1 MCAHENTEDLE
12 KRRMIIIAVRI
23 KDIALKCGVSEGTVD
38 RALNNRG
45 GIKQETKELIL
56 RTAKEMKYQPN
67 HLARC
72 LAKGKTNTIGVIGI
86 DLKNTFFCMLIE
98 SIEAEARKHGYF
110 MELILSKNDKKIEL
124 EAINHFAVRKVDGLI
139 IFPAGRDEDLS
150 DILLGLDIPLV
161 SVYNRISCGKIPH
174 IDVDCRK
181 IMRNAVKHM
190 VKKGYENIWYMDW
203 GIECQKEK
211 GINIFS
217 MEQRRC
223 GYNEGLEMYDLG
235 EPKVMVRCNEEK
247 LLDIV
252 REAKE
257 THKKT
262 ALLCAFDNIAIKA
275 LEIYRKNGIKV
286 PEDIGIMG
294 FDNIEMLDRI
304 SPRICS
310 VDCKIRTIG
319 QNAFKMLLAQINN
332 EENIHDCVVDY
343 SFTEGETL

>member
-1 MCAHENTEDLE
+1 
-12 KRRMIIIAVRI
+12 
-23 KDIALKCGVSEGTVD
+23 
-38 RALNNRG
+38 
-45 GIKQETKELIL
+45 
-56 RTAKEMKYQPN
+56 
-67 HLARC
+67 
-72 LAKGKTNTIGVIGI
+72 
-86 DLKNTFFCMLIE
+86 MLIE

-110 MELILSKNDKKIEL
+110 MELILSKNSKQSEL
-124 EAINHFAVRKVDGLI
+124 EAINHFTVRKVDGLI
-139 IFPAGRDEDLS
+139 IFPVGREEDLS
-150 DILLGLDIPLV
+150 DILLGLEIPLV
-161 SVYNRISCGKIPH
+161 SVYNRIGCGKIPH

-190 VKKGYENIWYMDW
+190 AKKGYESIWYMDW
-203 GIECQKEK
+203 GIERQKER

-223 GYNEGLEMYDLG
+223 GYEEGLEMYDLG
-235 EPKVMVRCNEEK
+235 EPQIMTEYDEKK

-252 REAKE
+252 SEAKE
-257 THKKT
+257 KGKKT
-262 ALLCAFDNIAIKA
+262 AVLCAYDNIAIKT
-275 LEIYRKNGIKV
+275 LGIYRKNGISI
-286 PEDIGIMG
+286 PGDIGLMG

-319 QNAFKMLLAQINN
+319 QNAFNMLLAQINN